1 MEGQD
6 ECKGAENT
14 EASFERRNCG
24 KEVRER
30 WRIKGNLASVMAFH
44 RAQGQDVMVKE
55 SKSSLNSKPSYNLH
69 VGRRSVNI
77 F

>member
-1 MEGQD
+1 MEDKGEFGQ
-6 ECKGAENT
+6 
-14 EASFERRNCG
+14 
-24 KEVRER
+24 
-30 WRIKGNLASVMAFH
+30 SVMAFH

-69 VGRRSVNI
+69 LGRRSVNI